1 MYIIIPV
8 LFLSCKE
15 NSSTTIS
22 FSCQNPVEY
31 YTSVST
37 DEVIQTDE
45 TQKQV
50 ITELRDWD
58 LWGPLIGSLLLSIL
72 LSFRAPTHQASD
84 VFASVFVSMTVGSA
98 IVTLN
103 AQLLGGTLSFFQSVC
118 VLGYSV
124 FPFILAAIPI
134 VLLQS
139 TVLGTLW
146 LNLILVLLGLVWATR
161 VSIVFIGQYIAR
173 ERRLLAVYPVF
184 FYYIFLAW
192 MVLLF

>member
-1 MYIIIPV
+1 
-8 LFLSCKE
+8 
-15 NSSTTIS
+15 
-22 FSCQNPVEY
+22 VEY
-31 YTSVST
+31 YTTIST
-37 DEVIQTDE
+37 DEVIQPDE

-50 ITELRDWD
+50 ISELRDWD
-58 LWGPLIGSLLLSIL
+58 LWGPLIGSLLLSVL
-72 LSFRAPTHQASD
+72 LSFRAPTNQASA
-84 VFASVFVSMTVGSA
+84 VFASVFVSMTIGSA
-98 IVTLN
+98 IVTVN

-134 VLLQS
+134 VILQS
-139 TVLGTLW
+139 TVLGTFW
-146 LNLILVLLGLVWATR
+146 LNLIFVLLGFVWATR

-173 ERRLLAVYPVF
+173 ERRFLAVYPVF

>member
-1 MYIIIPV
+1 M
-8 LFLSCKE
+8 
-15 NSSTTIS
+15 
-22 FSCQNPVEY
+22 
-31 YTSVST
+31 
-37 DEVIQTDE
+37 IQTDE